1 MGGENG
7 AKGKLWSRPIAF
19 HHLHFTIW
27 CIILVIM
34 LKDPWTKLLIGCK
47 KTKQKTS
54 VLFGPSLK

>member
-1 MGGENG
+1 MVP
-7 AKGKLWSRPIAF
+7 KGNCEVGLAF